1 LHEELR
7 VELWVISGNQAAGK
21 TTLGRLLAQRF
32 PVAAHVEGDEMQR
45 LLVSGRRWPESAE
58 DLDPQTHDLRGM
70 AGHQYRLRV
79 RNACLLGAS
88 FVDAGITAVIT
99 DIICGDAFDEMLRA
113 LDGRTIH
120 FVMLRPPTEVLRRRE
135 VERLPGAYR
144 ERAVARGTPVNEF
157 ESFIESAIDAMPRV
171 GLWLDAIHLHPAA
184 IVDLILQ
191 GRAAARLDLRRRPG

>member
-1 LHEELR
+1 LHEELC

-21 TTLGRLLAQRF
+21 TTVGRLLAQRF
-32 PVAAHVEGDEMQR
+32 PVAAHVEGDDMQR
-45 LLVSGRRWPESAE
+45 LLVSGRRWPESIE
-58 DLDPQTHDLRGM
+58 DLDPQTHDLRGT
-70 AGHQYRLRV
+70 AGHQHRLRV

-135 VERLPGAYR
+135 VERLPGAHR
-144 ERAVARGTPVNEF
+144 EAAVARGTPVNEF
-157 ESFIESAIDAMPRV
+157 EPFIESAIDAMPRV
-171 GLWLDAIHLHPAA
+171 GLWLDAIDLHPGAM
-184 IVDLILQ
+184 VDLILQ
-191 GRAAARLDLRRRPG
+191 GRTAARLDLHHRTR